1 MDVFGHT
8 VGGYIPSVGDAVSIN
23 GTYSPFDGFPEMAT
37 VTANTLNSQGN
48 ATPTLPNYQSLSTGT
63 YQDPDTQHLGTS
75 VVYSLGSLHSSLY
88 ENTLTVSAGTVSSTI
103 LPIGIG
109 STILTLKNVYISG
122 GTAFSVFN
130 ALESAGN
137 QTGTITDVSG
147 GTDGL
152 SMELFYWPTSYS
164 VPLADL
170 GGRALPGTPVNVTGF
185 MDLFSGVPEF
195 VPIDI
200 VNASNNSQLTLVPEP
215 GTLTLLEAAGIAAAG
230 AIFIRRRSRH
240 SPKNNLPGSGNGLS
254 FAGGGMNSA

>member
-1 MDVFGHT
+1 MLTVSPT
-8 VGGYIPSVGDAVSIN
+8 VGGYTPTVGDTVSIN

-48 ATPTLPNYQSLSTGT
+48 STPTLPNYQGLSTGT

-75 VVYSLGSLHSSLY
+75 MVYSLGTLIAAST
-88 ENTLTVSAGTVSSTI
+88 NTLTVSAGTVSSTI

-109 STILTLKNVYISG
+109 STILTLENVYVSG
-122 GTAFSVFN
+122 GTAFNSFN
-130 ALESAGN
+130 PTATN
-137 QTGTITDVSG
+137 QTGTITDLSG

-170 GGRALPGTPVNVTGF
+170 GGRALPSTPVNVTGF

-200 VNASNNSQLTLVPEP
+200 RNASNNSQLTLVPEP
-215 GTLTLLEAAGIAAAG
+215 GTLSLLGAGVTVAG
-230 AIFIRRRSRH
+230 AIFIRRRFGRSA
-240 SPKNNLPGSGNGLS
+240 KYNLPGSGNGLS
-254 FAGGGMNSA
+254 FAGSGMNSA